1 MRKLG
6 AVVILLPLVLTSLAC
21 PTRPIQSG
29 TGGQGGGAGQ
39 SGTGGVGQGGVAGAS
54 LGGASGAPAGGAGAG
69 SGGAA
74 GGGLGGGGAGGAA
87 GAPASGGASGVGGA
101 LGSGGAADSAGTSGS
116 GGQAGA
122 TSGSGGAAGGGGA
135 PVTCGTNQTTCPG
148 GCANL
153 SNDGSNC
160 GTCGHSCLGGTCTN
174 GTCLPV
180 TLAHLTTTVSPAG
193 LAVNSSTVFTTVPG
207 TPWSLYG
214 VPKTAVNTSPSPI
227 LTAAAGNNI
236 TSFLA
241 ASDTV
246 LFVAMGYNSPGGSP
260 RTILSCNPTSC
271 AGTEQTWYTSQ
282 GGLLNTC
289 DLSTQ
294 ECFLFEPGTG
304 SADVQYAKQGTAS
317 QSSPQ
322 DFSPVLNTALGF
334 PGAANGYIYAGGL
347 YGSPSST
354 STYSVLQRVSEDGT
368 GSVSTLANLG
378 LSSQF
383 AINSTP
389 VVTGTRVYVAGSD
402 INGNTTGLI
411 SLSLPNGVGNS
422 APAYL
427 PGTTISSNSWLA
439 MWGDDTAIYFANA
452 AAQWVTCPAS
462 GCTGTPTVMADAS
475 AAIGYLTGD
484 AQAIY
489 WLNTTFS
496 ATDGTATGFSLMR
509 LAR

>member
-1 MRKLG
+1 MTRFG
-6 AVVILLPLVLTSLAC
+6 AIVIVLPLVLTSLAC
-21 PTRPIQSG
+21 PTRPIQSDN
-29 TGGQGGGAGQ
+29 TGGSGGGSAGQGGA
-39 SGTGGVGQGGVAGAS
+39 GGVAGNAGVAGTNF
-54 LGGASGAPAGGAGAG
+54 GGASGAPAGGAGGG
-69 SGGAA
+69 SGGVVA
-74 GGGLGGGGAGGAA
+74 GGAGGIA
-87 GAPASGGASGVGGA
+87 GAGG
-101 LGSGGAADSAGTSGS
+101 LAGL
-116 GGQAGA
+116 A
-122 TSGSGGAAGGGGA
+122 SGSGGAAGVGGA
-135 PVTCGTNQTTCPG
+135 PVTCSATQTTCPS
-148 GCANL
+148 GCATL

-160 GTCGHSCLGGTCTN
+160 GVCGHSCLGGMCTN

-180 TLAHLTTTVSPAG
+180 TLAHLTTTVTPAG

-207 TPWSLYG
+207 NSSLPWSLYG
-214 VPKTAVNTSPSPI
+214 VPKTALNTSPSPI
-227 LTAAAGNNI
+227 LSADAGNNV
-236 TSFLA
+236 TSVLA
-241 ASDTV
+241 ASDTL
-246 LFVAMGYNSPGGSP
+246 LFAATGYNSPGGSP

-271 AGTEQTWYTSQ
+271 ASTQQSWYTSNA
-282 GGLLNTC
+282 GLNTC
-289 DLSTQ
+289 DPSTQ
-294 ECFLFEPGTG
+294 ECFLFVPGTG
-304 SADVQYAKQGTAS
+304 SADVQYAKQGTPS

-322 DFSPVLNTALGF
+322 DFSPVLNMALGF
-334 PGAANGYIYAGGL
+334 PGAAGGYIYAGGL
-347 YGSPSST
+347 YATSSSS

-427 PGTTISSNSWLA
+427 AGTTISSNNWLA
-439 MWGDDTAIYFANA
+439 AWGDDSAIYFANA
-452 AAQWVTCPAS
+452 ASQWVTCPAS

-489 WLNTTFS
+489 WLNATFS

>member
-1 MRKLG
+1 M
-6 AVVILLPLVLTSLAC
+6 
-21 PTRPIQSG
+21 
-29 TGGQGGGAGQ
+29 
-39 SGTGGVGQGGVAGAS
+39 
-54 LGGASGAPAGGAGAG
+54 
-69 SGGAA
+69 
-74 GGGLGGGGAGGAA
+74 
-87 GAPASGGASGVGGA
+87 
-101 LGSGGAADSAGTSGS
+101 
-116 GGQAGA
+116 
-122 TSGSGGAAGGGGA
+122 
-135 PVTCGTNQTTCPG
+135 
-148 GCANL
+148 
-153 SNDGSNC
+153 
-160 GTCGHSCLGGTCTN
+160 CTN

-180 TLAHLTTTVSPAG
+180 TLAHLTTTVTPAG

-246 LFVAMGYNSPGGSP
+246 LFAAMGYNSPGGSP
-260 RTILSCNPTSC
+260 RTILSCNPTNC

-334 PGAANGYIYAGGL
+334 PGAADGYIYAGGL
-347 YGSPSST
+347 YGTPSST

-489 WLNTTFS
+489 WLNATFS